1 MIKKKAKQQAKPSS
15 RVLDKIKKMY
25 TNYGIDVE
33 LMDDDELLRVAKYYS
48 ELKNELESDL
58 SESSNLSEKFSEE
71 DLI

>member
-1 MIKKKAKQQAKPSS
+1 MIKKKVKQQAKPSS
-15 RVLDKIKKMY
+15 RVLDKVKKIY
-25 TNYGIDVE
+25 ANYGIDVE

-48 ELKNELESDL
+48 ESKNELESDL